1 MESSKEKQFK
11 EQINEALHTAC
22 NPERKSSDREQS
34 GKEKLP
40 NTSTQYFTSETALER
55 SLGNESF
62 KRIKDIF
69 EKTEAMK
76 EVAKEKNQQLEQQFK
91 FLKQKL
97 SSSSECLLRIKKN
110 IENLK
115 FSYQKNI
122 LEMHKSFD
130 PGEILDSK
138 NDAIK
143 TREDMARHM
152 EDIRNKIENLQNRMT
167 AQREKQQYVTES
179 YQETFER
186 VVDTL
191 QEIEEGSYSSQ
202 DLRVVKD

>member
-11 EQINEALHTAC
+11 EQLNEALQTSS
-22 NPERKSSDREQS
+22 NPERKSFD
-34 GKEKLP
+34 KEENEGETNFFK
-40 NTSTQYFTSETALER
+40 FASETALEK
-55 SLGNESF
+55 SVGNKSF
-62 KRIKDIF
+62 QRIKDIF

-76 EVAKEKNQQLEQQFK
+76 EVAKEKNEQLEQQFK

-122 LEMHKSFD
+122 LEMHNSFD
-130 PGEILDSK
+130 TGEILEPK
-138 NDAIK
+138 NDSMK
-143 TREDMARHM
+143 KEDMAKNM
-152 EDIRNKIENLQNRMT
+152 EDIRKKIENLQNRMT

-179 YQETFER
+179 YQAAFEQ

-191 QEIEEGSYSSQ
+191 QQIEDGSYISQ
-202 DLRVVKD
+202 GLQDVTN

>member
-11 EQINEALHTAC
+11 EQLNEALQTSC
-22 NPERKSSDREQS
+22 NPERKSFGREEN
-34 GKEKLP
+34 GKEKQP
-40 NTSTQYFTSETALER
+40 NFLKFTSETALER
-55 SLGNESF
+55 NLGNESF

-76 EVAKEKNQQLEQQFK
+76 EVAMEKNQQLEQQFK

-115 FSYQKNI
+115 FSYQKNV
-122 LEMHKSFD
+122 LEMHNSLD
-130 PGEILDSK
+130 TGEILDQK
-138 NDAIK
+138 NDVIK
-143 TREDMARHM
+143 TKEDMAKHM
-152 EDIRNKIENLQNRMT
+152 EDIRKKIENLQNRMT
-167 AQREKQQYVTES
+167 AQREKQQYVAES
-179 YQETFER
+179 YQEAFER
-186 VVDTL
+186 VVGTL
-191 QEIEEGSYSSQ
+191 EEIEEGSYSSQ